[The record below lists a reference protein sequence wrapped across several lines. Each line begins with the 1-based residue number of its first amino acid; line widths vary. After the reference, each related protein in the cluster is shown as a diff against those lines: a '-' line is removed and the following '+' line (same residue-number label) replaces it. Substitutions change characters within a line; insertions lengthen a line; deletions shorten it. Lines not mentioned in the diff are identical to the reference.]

1 MGKNFSYKENKTI
14 SLSIKGVLSTD
25 CETVVI
31 EEKDGDRQITL
42 KDYLRDFADDYVE
55 ISVRNKIED
64 DLSE

>member
-14 SLSIKGVLSTD
+14 SLNIKGVLSED
-25 CETVVI
+25 CETVTV

-42 KDYLRDFADDYVE
+42 KDYLKDFADDYVE

>member
-1 MGKNFSYKENKTI
+1 
-14 SLSIKGVLSTD
+14 
-25 CETVVI
+25 VI
-31 EEKDGDRQITL
+31 VEEKDGDRQITL

>member
-14 SLSIKGVLSTD
+14 PLSIKGVLSAD
-25 CETVVI
+25 CETVTV

>member
-14 SLSIKGVLSTD
+14 SLSIKGVLSAD
-25 CETVVI
+25 CETVIV

-42 KDYLRDFADDYVE
+42 KDYLKDFADDYVE

-64 DLSE
+64 YLSE